1 MHHNRDIDAVIA
13 AVLSGQASAED
24 ERILQ
29 DWLAE
34 NPQNRE
40 IFEALAQSTP
50 PEKYLIPSTS
60 ADRVYAET
68 QRKLQ
73 QKNVNKS
80 QTERWSRL
88 RRYAIAAANAGKFI
102 GFYWLIAAQFAEQN
116 QPTSPALSLV
126 TKKSPIGQKM
136 QIALPDGSL
145 VWLNAGSQIQ
155 FYPEFTAESR
165 VVHLQ
170 GEAFFSVEW
179 DSLRQFVVLTEQLET
194 TALGTSFN
202 VRAYSDETVTEV
214 ALTTGKVAVVV
225 RDSTVAHNSLTLSP
239 GELATSRTDN
249 QSFTKSTFTAG
260 QKTGWKDGI
269 IHFDQADFSQ
279 VIRTLERWYGV
290 QIQYNRPPK
299 QHWRFSGEFE
309 NDYLSNVLAVIGYT
323 EAFTYRIEQK
333 TVYLNFA
340 EP

>member
-1 MHHNRDIDAVIA
+1 MPQHRDIDTVIA

-29 DWLAE
+29 NWLAE
-34 NPQNRE
+34 SPQNRAL
-40 IFEALAQSTP
+40 FEALTQGTP

-73 QKNVNKS
+73 QKNADKN
-80 QTERWSRL
+80 QTQRWSRR
-88 RRYAIAAANAGKFI
+88 RRYAIAAVVAGIFI
-102 GFYWLIAAQFAEQN
+102 GFYWIIAEQFAEQN
-116 QPTSPALSLV
+116 QPTSAALSLV
-126 TKKSPIGQKM
+126 TKESPIGQKM

-155 FYPEFTAESR
+155 FYPEFTTESR

-170 GEAFFSVEW
+170 GEAFFSIER
-179 DSLRQFVVLTEQLET
+179 DSLRPFIVLTEQLKT

-202 VRAYSDETVTEV
+202 VRAYPDETFTEV
-214 ALTTGKVAVVV
+214 ALTTGQVAVVA
-225 RDSTVAHNSLTLSP
+225 RDSIAAPDSLTLSL
-239 GELATSRTDN
+239 GELATSRTDD
-249 QSFTKSTFTAG
+249 QSLTKSTFTTA

-269 IHFDQADFSQ
+269 IHFDQAEFSQ

-290 QIQYNRPPK
+290 QIQYNRLPK
-299 QHWRFSGEFE
+299 QDWRFSGEFE

-323 EAFTYRIEQK
+323 EAFTYRINQK